1 MSHELTDE
9 QKERKLEQDV
19 LRCRSYGLGRNQTAN
34 FLRVSTYRIDAI
46 SKALNISWDGQ
57 HVATANQAR
66 GEQAKQERLKLG
78 DQFRKIAGIEL
89 QSILNGETTP
99 AERKDM
105 ITVAGIAVDK
115 DLKLA
120 DVTGDPAENTEMEA
134 AMQKFDAFM
143 YAVKANVH
151 GQEPNADDH

>member
-9 QKERKLEQDV
+9 QKLEQGI

-34 FLRVSTYRIDAI
+34 FLQVSTYRIDEV

-66 GEQAKQERLKLG
+66 GEQAKAERLKLG

-89 QSILNGETTP
+89 QGILHGGTTP

-105 ITVAGIAVDK
+105 IVVAGIAVDK

>member
-9 QKERKLEQDV
+9 QKLERDI
-19 LRCRSYGLGRNQTAN
+19 LRCRSYGLGRNATAN
-34 FLRVSTYRIDAI
+34 FLQVSTYRIDEV

-66 GEQAKQERLKLG
+66 GEQAKAERLKLG

-105 ITVAGIAVDK
+105 IVVAGIAVDK

-151 GQEPNADDH
+151 GQEPNPNDH